1 MQVDQNGY
9 VMGYRFARG
18 VINVDKRV
26 TYEDANA
33 ILERGDK
40 ALANDYQAVM
50 PLLEEMRALAEK

>member
-1 MQVDQNGY
+1 
-9 VMGYRFARG
+9 MGYRFVRG

-40 ALANDYQAVM
+40 DIAKDYRPCCRFWKRCV
-50 PLLEEMRALAEK
+50 RWRKS